1 MPRYFTHLI
10 DGEDRTLDPDG
21 TEMAADAIERH
32 ALHNARDCIAGDARG
47 GVIDLHYRLEI
58 HDEAGAVVH
67 ELSFADAVKIIR
79 G

>member
-21 TEMAADAIERH
+21 TEMPAEAVELH
-32 ALHNARDCIAGDARG
+32 ALLNARGCIAEDARD
-47 GVIDLHYRLEI
+47 GVIDLHLRLEV
-58 HDEAGAVVH
+58 HDEAGTVVH
-67 ELSFADAVKIIR
+67 ELSFADAVTIKN